1 MREQPVDRRK
11 PGERV
16 EGETLVGLGIGD
28 LHSQVVVRLSEHAA
42 HLDHLGHGGGGGFEI
57 LDGLAIVHRDVD
69 RHHHLES
76 ASGSFRIDLGVV
88 ALDDAVPFQA
98 LHAAQARGRGQAD
111 PTRQF
116 GVAES
121 SISLQLGNNCVI
133 EVIDAMIIAHL
144 SRVSGRFGNPVNV
157 EIPYH
162 CSMSSRSPQTRRP
175 EAAPEREAIEPA
187 RRDEIVAGARTV
199 LPAGLAVIPLGLAL
213 GVLVVQSGFEWWWA
227 TMLAAIVFA
236 GSLEFFL
243 VGLFA
248 AAAPLAQIAVS
259 AVIVNFRHVFYALSF
274 PLHRV
279 TGRGWKAYSTF
290 ALTDEAYAL
299 TATPAAH
306 GWTRARILTI
316 QAGFHFLWVL
326 FVTIGAGLGTMIP
339 PQVVGLDFA
348 LTALFVVLGVEAYKV
363 RKSLPAPALAFGC
376 AIVGLLVSPENMLM
390 IAMGLFVLALGCGYA
405 LTKRTR
411 RVG

>member
-1 MREQPVDRRK
+1 
-11 PGERV
+11 
-16 EGETLVGLGIGD
+16 
-28 LHSQVVVRLSEHAA
+28 
-42 HLDHLGHGGGGGFEI
+42 
-57 LDGLAIVHRDVD
+57 
-69 RHHHLES
+69 
-76 ASGSFRIDLGVV
+76 
-88 ALDDAVPFQA
+88 
-98 LHAAQARGRGQAD
+98 
-111 PTRQF
+111 
-116 GVAES
+116 
-121 SISLQLGNNCVI
+121 
-133 EVIDAMIIAHL
+133 
-144 SRVSGRFGNPVNV
+144 
-157 EIPYH
+157 
-162 CSMSSRSPQTRRP
+162 MSSRSPATGQRAAVAPLGEPDHPDRRT
-175 EAAPEREAIEPA
+175 
-187 RRDEIVAGARTV
+187 EIAAGARTV

-227 TMLAAIVFA
+227 TLLAAIVFA

-316 QAGFHFLWVL
+316 QAGFHALWIL
-326 FVTIGAGLGTMIP
+326 FVTIGAGLGTLIP

-348 LTALFVVLGVEAYKV
+348 LTALFVVLGVEAYKI
-363 RKSLPAPALAFGC
+363 RRSLPAPALALGC
-376 AIVGLLVSPENMLM
+376 AIIALLVSPNHMLM
-390 IAMGLFVLALGCGYA
+390 IAMGLFVTALVCGY
-405 LTKRTR
+405 LVTKRRR